1 MSRPRPIETRK
12 FLACWDWG
20 SSRLEKF
27 LSVETENNPVCK
39 ISWMLKLRHME
50 SRKFVGFWGLNQ
62 WWLGIRCQYKDSI
75 KSLGQENAIFL
86 HISSFQIVL
95 WNLHSK
101 FALFNLHHVKFVL
114 CIWILQN
121 SHFGWF
127 CWFGLGE
134 VGPQTVRPVHTH
146 WQTSTPTEILPHQL
160 ETFQTHWNPSR
171 DEESCPDPLKLIHS
185 PWNLSKPFETHLDTL
200 KSIHTHCSPYRPK
213 NKNSRP
219 T

>member
-75 KSLGQENAIFL
+75 KSLGQKNAIFL

-101 FALFNLHHVKFVL
+101 FASCNLLCEICSLYLNITKLAFWLFFFGFWVVRVKQ
-114 CIWILQN
+114 I
-121 SHFGWF
+121 HK
-127 CWFGLGE
+127 
-134 VGPQTVRPVHTH
+134 H

-160 ETFQTHWNPSR
+160 ETF
-171 DEESCPDPLKLIHS
+171 
-185 PWNLSKPFETHLDTL
+185 
-200 KSIHTHCSPYRPK
+200 
-213 NKNSRP
+213 
-219 T
+219 